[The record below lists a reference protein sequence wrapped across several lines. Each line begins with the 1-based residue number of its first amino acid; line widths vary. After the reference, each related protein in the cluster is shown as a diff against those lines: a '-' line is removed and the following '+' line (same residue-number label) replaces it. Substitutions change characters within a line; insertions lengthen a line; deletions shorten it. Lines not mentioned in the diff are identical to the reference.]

1 VASNGQEVRVISS
14 GRLQR
19 AVPIDLAAEVAL
31 TDPAEATLV
40 IWTAKLR
47 IDRVATFQVN
57 ALRTFNAAGLI
68 APAAEA
74 SAASAVI
81 APMAAAVLAAI
92 ASVAVEDSVVAA
104 LGVLADSA
112 GAAVD
117 SGAAGDN

>member
-1 VASNGQEVRVISS
+1 VRVISS

-74 SAASAVI
+74 SAGI

>member
-1 VASNGQEVRVISS
+1 VRVISS

-40 IWTAKLR
+40 IWTARLR

-74 SAASAVI
+74 SAGI

>member
-1 VASNGQEVRVISS
+1 VRVTSS

-19 AVPIDLAAEVAL
+19 VVPIDLAAEVAL

-57 ALRTFNAAGLI
+57 ALRTFNAAVLI
-68 APAAEA
+68 APAAEASEA

-81 APMAAAVLAAI
+81 ASVAAAVLAAI

-104 LGVLADSA
+104 LGVLAASA

-117 SGAAGDN
+117 SEAAGEN

>member
-1 VASNGQEVRVISS
+1 VRVISS

-40 IWTAKLR
+40 IWTARLR

-68 APAAEA
+68 AP
-74 SAASAVI
+74 V
-81 APMAAAVLAAI
+81 AAAVLAAI
-92 ASVAVEDSVVAA
+92 ASVAVEDSMVAA
-104 LGVLADSA
+104 LGALADLA
-112 GAAVD
+112 GAVVD

>member
-1 VASNGQEVRVISS
+1 VRVTSS

-19 AVPIDLAAEVAL
+19 VVPIDLAAEVAL

-57 ALRTFNAAGLI
+57 ALRTFNAAVLI

-74 SAASAVI
+74 SAVIASMVAGDLAAVI
-81 APMAAAVLAAI
+81 ASAAAADLEAVDLGALAG
-92 ASVAVEDSVVAA
+92 S
-104 LGVLADSA
+104 
-112 GAAVD
+112 AAVVG
-117 SGAAGDN
+117 SGAAGEN